1 MFIFQK
7 NQNIG
12 DYVVV
17 FPHKDSTYAQTYR
30 VKDKEGKVKFL
41 KLIFK
46 EELQTFQ
53 YDKDG
58 EIIEIKIAKSLNHE
72 NLCTYV
78 DSGEMEKDGHQ
89 LAYIVTEYVKGE
101 CLNDHITRN
110 GSLSQLEIKQIM
122 CALLSAMDHIHTL
135 ERPIIH
141 NEICVE
147 NILLDVVGN
156 YNNLKLIDFGAARFD
171 DLNSNTKTWHHQNL
185 FYVATERFLGEKSV
199 LSDIYSA
206 GVVLYNLMFGV
217 MPWEIELAGMTLQQK
232 VETIIEQRK
241 MPLSIPN
248 VQIMEMDQSLLK
260 IMVKALAPDPSQ
272 RFSSAKE
279 FLDAIK
285 GNIEVNSVPL
295 SMTKMNKEEEQSNL
309 APKIGN
315 GFADVAGM
323 HEVKEIMKK
332 KIINILK
339 DPEKAEKFK
348 IQIPNGMLL
357 YGPPGCGKS
366 FIAEKFAEEAG
377 YNYMFVKS
385 SDLASIYIHGSQ
397 EKIGKLF
404 DDARKNA
411 PAIINFDEFEALV
424 PDRSKVNNASESGEV
439 NEFLSQMNNCGKD
452 RVFVI
457 ASSNRP
463 DLIDP
468 AVRRKGRL
476 DHVIYISL
484 PDKEAREGIFKI
496 HMKDRPAKENINYSI
511 LAEKT
516 ENYVASDIAYIVN
529 DAATRA
535 FEDDTEISQELLEEV
550 IKENAPSINSKDLEF
565 YTQIKSQLESS
576 PQKQERKRIG
586 FIQ

>member
-58 EIIEIKIAKSLNHE
+58 EIIEIKIAQSLNHE

-424 PDRSKVNNASESGEV
+424 PGRSKVNNASESGEV